1 MLKSLKSRRLI
12 LKRLVTL
19 LLSLFFSY
27 LIFSASRNVTSS
39 NKLNNHASERT
50 AVESSAFNW
59 IEKRQHQVRSE
70 NLMNR
75 LSAYFLPFLSRSSH
89 KERVLLRQLGN
100 NEIAK
105 SDKCRYIFE
114 VLYKIDPDWDNAQ
127 TAKFY
132 NVDGVDNTLASLLGE
147 RLRSYDYC
155 FLSGQLDPT
164 AIFANSTVNPH
175 DLQNRMFPFLKK
187 INEESKTVMWPIITD
202 MTTGEAVP
210 APEVDME
217 SSNFNGNFWSNWNRL
232 SKGRGFVLTI
242 AEKDVP
248 LFLKQLKVMESSKN
262 ELPFQIVSTG
272 NELSAESIAKIS
284 ETAKETEQRVY
295 LVDCSTVLDTN
306 FANTY
311 ISFFQNKWV
320 ATLFNTFEEYILL
333 DADVV
338 PFVGS
343 DYFFDS
349 PSYRER
355 GILLFKDRVMEN
367 EQTFQDCIEM
377 LNEVEPSAQ
386 ERRFIG
392 SRLVFDSSLPFSSE
406 TSEEASVYYN
416 FFKKLRLHHV
426 DSGLVVVNKLEKL
439 NGLLMSFMLNLDGKL
454 QRCVYGDKE
463 IFWLGQLYAGQDYS
477 INPVDGSIIGPVN
490 EEPENDDGH
499 KSGMYYI
506 CSTQIA
512 HSDSK
517 NRLLWVN
524 GGLKTCKILN
534 SAEDDFGREP
544 EYFKSRYGDISKL
557 KRIYDASLNVEGL
570 IVPDVSVHPWMQIK
584 ECSNYMYCAYA
595 TGDGHTNSELDE
607 GRLITF
613 TEKELRYINDISR
626 TWNAN

>member
-12 LKRLVTL
+12 LKRSITL
-19 LLSLFFSY
+19 LLSLLFSY
-27 LIFSASRNVTSS
+27 LIFSASRNATSS
-39 NKLNNHASERT
+39 NKLNSHASERT
-50 AVESSAFNW
+50 AVESSAFGW
-59 IEKRQHQVRSE
+59 IEKRQRQMESE
-70 NLMNR
+70 NLIKR
-75 LSAYFLPFLSRSSH
+75 LFAFFLPSLSTTPYN
-89 KERVLLRQLGN
+89 ERVLLTQLAK

-105 SDKCRYIFE
+105 RDKCRYIFE
-114 VLYKIDPDWDNAQ
+114 VLYRIDRNWDNAQ

-132 NVDGVDNTLASLLGE
+132 NVDGIDNTLASLLGE

-155 FLSGQLDPT
+155 FLSGELDPT
-164 AIFANSTVNPH
+164 EVFDNSSINPH
-175 DLQNRMFPFLKK
+175 DLQNRIFPFLKK
-187 INEESKTVMWPIITD
+187 TNNESKMVMWPVITD
-202 MTTGEAVP
+202 LTTGEAVP
-210 APEVDME
+210 IPNVDME
-217 SSNFNGNFWSNWNRL
+217 SSKFNGNFWFNWNRL

-248 LFLKQLKVMESSKN
+248 LFLKQLKVMEFSKN
-262 ELPFQIVSTG
+262 ELPFQIVTTG

-284 ETAKETEQRVY
+284 EVANETKQKVY
-295 LVDCSTVLDTN
+295 LIDCSTVLDTE
-306 FANTY
+306 FSKTY

-349 PSYRER
+349 PSYKES

-367 EQTFQDCIEM
+367 EQTFQYCIEM
-377 LNEVEPSAQ
+377 LSGVEPSGQ

-392 SRLVFDSSLPFSSE
+392 SNLIFDSSLPFSSE

-490 EEPENDDGH
+490 EQSGNDNGYT
-499 KSGMYYI
+499 SGNYYI

-517 NRLLWVN
+517 NKLLWVN
-524 GGLKTCKILN
+524 GGLKTCKIPN
-534 SAEDDFGREP
+534 SAEDDFGKEP
-544 EYFKSRYGDISKL
+544 EYFKSRYEDVSEL
-557 KRIYDASLNVEGL
+557 KRLYDAPLNVEGL

-584 ECSNYMYCAYA
+584 ECSNYMYCAYS
-595 TGDGHTNSELDE
+595 TDDIHTNSEPDA